1 MRLEIGGVNV
11 ALRMGVAV
19 AGQVVP
25 SSGVESVS
33 WASPA
38 SSVLF
43 AEVWQAVE

>member
-1 MRLEIGGVNV
+1 MRLEIGGLNV
-11 ALRMGVAV
+11 ALGMGVAV

-25 SSGVESVS
+25 SPGVEGVS
-33 WASPA
+33 SATPA